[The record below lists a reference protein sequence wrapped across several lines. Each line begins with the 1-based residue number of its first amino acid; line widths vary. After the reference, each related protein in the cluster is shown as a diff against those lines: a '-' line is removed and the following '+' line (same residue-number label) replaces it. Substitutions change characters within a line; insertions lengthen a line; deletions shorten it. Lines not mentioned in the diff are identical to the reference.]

1 MNTRLLLLLCCIV
14 FAIWSAPA
22 HLWAQVQVSPPFPTT
37 EDSVTVTF
45 DATQGTG
52 GLRGV
57 SPVYAHTG
65 VITNRSTSSSD
76 WKFVVA
82 PWGTDN
88 PKVRMTPLGNNL
100 HSLSFNIRS
109 YYGVPAADTVR
120 QLAFVF
126 RNANGSQEG
135 KGAGGTDIFYP
146 VYPAGTFIARIL
158 SPSSGTSFYQAGDT
172 LRFRAASSLTS
183 TLTLSDGGTQLAQ
196 TSGRELTFN
205 YVIPASAAGVGRTI
219 RFTATQGG
227 QTLTDSLTFFVRG
240 VTPVAELPSGVK
252 DGINLVDSTTVV
264 LVLFAPN
271 KQFIYTIG
279 DFNDWQPTASGLMNR
294 TPDGQRYWVRL
305 TGLTPRKEYG
315 FQYIIDGST
324 RTPDPYVEK
333 VLDPFND
340 PEIIRENRYPNLMAY
355 PTGKTT
361 GMVGILKTPREPYAW
376 RANNFRRPAAKDL
389 VVYEMLV
396 RDFTTQRTFRAAMDS
411 LQYLK
416 RLGVNC
422 IELMPVNEFDG
433 NLSWGY
439 NPAFY
444 CAVDKYYG
452 TENNLREFIDSAHAL
467 GIAIV
472 FDVVFNH
479 ATGSCPLYQ
488 LYSAAE
494 NPYFNVVARHPY
506 NVFNDFNHEYV
517 GTQQFMDNVLRF
529 WVQRF
534 RADGF
539 RFDLSKG
546 FTQTDNNRPDQ
557 TQQQKEAGMA
567 QRDTSRIRLLK
578 RMYDEVRK
586 YDQTAYLILE
596 HFADNS
602 EERELADYGMMFWG
616 NSVFTY
622 NEATMG
628 YNGNSNFNWV
638 YHRQRGWQQPHVL
651 AYMESHDEE
660 RLMFKNLQFGNRTDT
675 YTTRDTATALE
686 RMKMAAAFFFTIP
699 GPKMIW
705 QFGELGYDYSIN
717 YPSLNERDRLTMKPA
732 RWDYYADPNRRKLY
746 DVYAELTKLK
756 VQQPVFSSDSVTL
769 ALGGS
774 LKQIAISHPTN
785 NVLIIGNF
793 DVQPQAITPSFQRT
807 GVWNEFFTRR
817 TLTVTDVNVP
827 IMLRPGEFR
836 LYSTAPFPAPQAGLL
851 TSVRDEPL
859 LTEAMPSAA
868 YPNPASDAAEIR
880 FALEKPA
887 QVSVKIYDA
896 SGREIATV
904 ADESMSA
911 GEQRVVWTVQN
922 ASGHAVSD
930 GVYFYRIFTGET
942 VRRNGKIV
950 ILR

>member
-1 MNTRLLLLLCCIV
+1 MNTRFLRLLVGVALVVGSVSSNLR
-14 FAIWSAPA
+14 
-22 HLWAQVQVSPPFPTT
+22 AQVQVSPPFPTT
-37 EDSVTVTF
+37 EDSVTVIF

-65 VITNRSTSSSD
+65 VITNRSTSNSD

-82 PWGTDN
+82 PWGTAN
-88 PKVRMTPLGNNL
+88 PKVQMTPLGNNL

-109 YYGVPAADTVR
+109 YYGVPSADTVR

-126 RNANGSQEG
+126 RNASGSQEG

-146 VYPAGTFIARIL
+146 VYPAGTFIGRIL

-172 LRFRAASSLTS
+172 LRFRAATSLAA
-183 TLTLSDGGTQLAQ
+183 TLTLSDGDTQLTQ
-196 TSGRELTFN
+196 TSGRELTYT
-205 YVIPASAAGVGRTI
+205 YVVPASAAGVSRTI
-219 RFTATQGG
+219 RFTAAQGG
-227 QTLTDSLTFFVRG
+227 QTLNDSLTFFVRG
-240 VTPVAELPSGVK
+240 VTPVAELPSGVQ
-252 DGINLVDSTTVV
+252 DGINIVDSTTIV

-271 KQFIYTIG
+271 KQFIYAIG
-279 DFNDWQPTASGLMNR
+279 DFNNWQPTATSLMNR

-305 TGLTPRKEYG
+305 SGLTPRKEYG

-333 VLDPFND
+333 ILDPFND
-340 PEIIRENRYPNLMAY
+340 PEVVRDNRYPNLMAY

-361 GMVGILKTPREPYAW
+361 GMVGVLKAPREPYAW

-422 IELMPVNEFDG
+422 IELMPVSEFDG
-433 NLSWGY
+433 NNSWGY

-452 TENNLREFIDSAHAL
+452 TETNLREFVDSAHAL

-488 LYSAAE
+488 LYSAAQ
-494 NPYFNVVARHPY
+494 NPYFNVQATHPY
-506 NVFNDFNHEYV
+506 SVFNDFNHEYI
-517 GTQQFMDNVLRF
+517 GTQQFMDRVLQF

-546 FTQTDNNRPDQ
+546 FTQVNSGNNV
-557 TQQQKEAGMA
+557 AA
-567 QRDTSRIRLLK
+567 WSARDTSRIRLIK
-578 RMYDEVRK
+578 RMYDAVRK

-602 EERELADYGMMFWG
+602 EETELANYGLMFWG
-616 NSVFTY
+616 NSVYNY

-628 YNGNSNFNWV
+628 YIGSSNFNWT
-638 YHRQRGWQQPHVL
+638 YYGQRGWKQPNVL
-651 AYMESHDEE
+651 GYMESHDEE
-660 RLMFKNLQFGNRTDT
+660 RLMFKNIKYGNSSDT

-686 RMKMAAAFFFTIP
+686 RMKMAATFFFTIP

-717 YPSLNERDRLTMKPA
+717 YPSLSDGDRLTMKPA
-732 RWDYYADPNRRKLY
+732 RWDYYADPRRRALY
-746 DVYAELTKLK
+746 NVYSELTKLK

-769 ALGGS
+769 S
-774 LKQIAISHPTN
+774 LSGAVKRIAINDPTN
-785 NVLIIGNF
+785 NVMILGNF
-793 DVQPQAITPSFQRT
+793 DVQPQTVTPNFQRT
-807 GVWNEFFTRR
+807 GTWNEFYTRR
-817 TLTVTDVNVP
+817 TLNVTDVNAP

-836 LYSTAPFPAPQAGLL
+836 LYSTTPFPAPQAGLL

-859 LTEAMPSAA
+859 ISDAMPSAA
-868 YPNPASDAAEIR
+868 YPNPASDASEIR
-880 FALEKPA
+880 FWLEKPA
-887 QVSVKIYDA
+887 RVSVKIYDV
-896 SGREIATV
+896 SGREIAIV
-904 ADESMSA
+904 ADESMGK
-911 GEQRVVWTVQN
+911 GEQRVVWTARNVRGN
-922 ASGHAVSD
+922 EVSE
-930 GVYFYRIFTGET
+930 GVYFYRIFTGDT
-942 VRRNGKIV
+942 ARRSGKIV

>member
-1 MNTRLLLLLCCIV
+1 MNTCLLHLLCCIV
-14 FAIWSAPA
+14 FAMWSASA
-22 HLWAQVQVSPPFPTT
+22 QLRAQVQVSPPFPTT

-65 VITNRSTSSSD
+65 VITNRSTSNSD

-82 PWGTDN
+82 SWGTDN

-126 RNANGSQEG
+126 RNVNGSQEG

-183 TLTLSDGGTQLAQ
+183 TLTLSDGDTQLAQ

-205 YVIPASAAGVGRTI
+205 YVIPAAAAGVGRTI
-219 RFTATQGG
+219 RFTAAQGG

-240 VTPVAELPSGVK
+240 MTPVAELPSGVK

-279 DFNDWQPTASGLMNR
+279 DFNNWQPTASGLMNR

-333 VLDPFND
+333 ILDPFND
-340 PEIIRENRYPNLMAY
+340 PEIIRENRYPNLMTY

-361 GMVGILKTPREPYAW
+361 GMVGVLKTPREPYAW

-488 LYSAAE
+488 MYSAAE
-494 NPYFNVVARHPY
+494 NPYFNVVARHPF
-506 NVFNDFNHEYV
+506 NVFNDFNHEFV

-529 WVQRF
+529 WVERF

-546 FTQTDNNRPDQ
+546 FTQVNTGSNVG
-557 TQQQKEAGMA
+557 AWSA
-567 QRDTSRIRLLK
+567 RDTSRIRLLK

-660 RLMFKNLQFGNRTDT
+660 RLMFKNLQFGNRADT
-675 YTTRDTATALE
+675 YSTRDTATALE

-717 YPSLNERDRLTMKPA
+717 WPSLMERDRLTIKPA
-732 RWDYYADPNRRKLY
+732 RWDYYADPRRRALY
-746 DVYAELTKLK
+746 NVYAELTKLK

-774 LKQIAISHPTN
+774 LKRIAISHPTN
-785 NVLIIGNF
+785 NVLIVGNF

-807 GVWNEFFTRR
+807 GIWNEFFTRR
-817 TLTVTDVNVP
+817 TLEVTDVNAP

-836 LYSTAPFPAPQAGLL
+836 LYSTTPFPAPPTGLL

-859 LTEAMPSAA
+859 INDAMPSAA

-887 QVSVKIYDA
+887 HVSVKIYDA

-922 ASGHAVSD
+922 ASGHSVSD